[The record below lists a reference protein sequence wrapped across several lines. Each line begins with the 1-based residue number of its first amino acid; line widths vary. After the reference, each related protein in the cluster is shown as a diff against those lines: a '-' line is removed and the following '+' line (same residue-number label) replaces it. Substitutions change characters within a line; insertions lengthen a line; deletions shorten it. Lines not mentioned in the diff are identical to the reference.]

1 MPAAGLHDYG
11 KLVSIPVQ
19 RRLVTLLSGMHQG
32 VRAGSSH
39 EFLDMEEYKAGDD
52 VSDID
57 WKATARM
64 GMPVVKR
71 FESTAILT
79 AYLLVDT
86 GNSMAAAARDGQGE
100 TKRDVAVEF
109 ATAMAWLTAL
119 RGDHLGLVVGNAGEL
134 RSVPAR
140 SGIAHAQKI
149 LRIAETSSVEGPGAD
164 VSRLLHRVRS
174 GVSPRAIL
182 ILVTDHYRITPAI
195 AQALRRLRAR
205 HKVLVLLVEDKDPT
219 DSEVQVM
226 PGAVKDVSQGTIP
239 DFVAQDPTLRYQWS
253 VAHRAVLE
261 MAERRLQDAGIQYA
275 TAGGKQEILPAMLQ
289 LFGKGNHSG

>member
-32 VRAGSSH
+32 SRAGTSH
-39 EFLDMEEYKAGDD
+39 EFLDMAEYKAGDE
-52 VSDID
+52 VADID
-57 WKATARM
+57 WKATARL
-64 GMPVVKR
+64 GLPVVKR

-79 AYLLVDT
+79 AYLMVDT
-86 GNSMAAAARDGQGE
+86 GDSMAAAARDGEGE
-100 TKRDVAVEF
+100 SKRDVAVEF

-119 RGDHLGLVVGNAGEL
+119 RGDHLGLVVGNQGEL

-149 LRIAETSSVEGPGAD
+149 LRIAETSSVAGPPAAVG
-164 VSRLLHRVRS
+164 RLIHRVRN
-174 GVSPRAIL
+174 GLSPRAIL
-182 ILVTDHYRITPAI
+182 LLVTDHYQITPDT

-219 DSEVQVM
+219 D
-226 PGAVKDVSQGTIP
+226 PAIAVSTGTMTDVNQGIIP
-239 DFVAQDPTLRYQWS
+239 DFVAHDATLRYQWS

-261 MAERRLQDAGIQYA
+261 AAERRLQDAGVQFA
-275 TAGGKQEILPAMLQ
+275 TAGSKADVLPAMLHM
-289 LFGKGNHSG
+289 FGKGKRSG